1 MAYMTA
7 QKKSKTTVTLPPINT
22 VEMLRI
28 NRAFQLAIFGL
39 VLAAVLVIVLL
50 CIGSFASTDIVA
62 VVGLFTSVL
71 GTLVGAFFGLQIG
84 SADKSRAEDRADNA
98 QKRVDVLQS
107 VADQKT
113 IQRAKREY
121 ADLFK

>member
-1 MAYMTA
+1 MTA